1 MALFPVVDNSPPLFI
16 FDSLN
21 NFFLKEI
28 PAMKSKVAALIM
40 AMAVVLLAVTASLAG
55 KVLFED
61 KFTSLDPAWGAP
73 GPIMDAKD
81 GKLVITPQQNTSQTI
96 LNQANVFPNDAEA
109 SFTMTFIKAPAPTW
123 GSGLVFWAKDYNEYY
138 AVLVN
143 AEGWFA
149 VQRYVAG
156 RYLLP
161 VAWRESDAIKK
172 GEGAANQVKVATK
185 GNKAAI
191 SINGKEVIS
200 LSGQPPEG
208 GSLIGFKV
216 ASGPEGANS
225 VAFSNFQLVQP

>member
-1 MALFPVVDNSPPLFI
+1 
-16 FDSLN
+16 
-21 NFFLKEI
+21 
-28 PAMKSKVAALIM
+28 MKSKVAVLMM

-61 KFTSLDPAWGAP
+61 KFASLDPSWGAP
-73 GPIMDAKD
+73 GPMMDVKD
-81 GKLVITPQQNTSQTI
+81 GKLIVTPEKNTSQTI
-96 LNQANVFPNDAEA
+96 LNQANVFPNDMED
-109 SFTMTFIKAPAPTW
+109 SFAMTFVKSPAPSW
-123 GSGLVFWAKDYNEYY
+123 GTGLVFWAKDYNEYY
-138 AVLVN
+138 AVLIN

-172 GEGAANQVKVATK
+172 GEGGENQIKVATK
-185 GNKAAI
+185 GNKATI
-191 SINGKEVIS
+191 SINGKDVIT

-208 GSLIGFKV
+208 GSLVGFKV

-225 VAFSNFQLVQP
+225 VAFSNFQVVQP